1 MTRDIGKESLV
12 YVTRVL
18 LYLYDRERTG
28 KLYPSLSEI
37 IEKTGV
43 PRAVFYNHLKDNL
56 EKARYVEYEKTPDRV
71 ILAKL
76 TSQGRRLAQCLDK
89 CRDILP

>member
-1 MTRDIGKESLV
+1 M
-12 YVTRVL
+12 
-18 LYLYDRERTG
+18 
-28 KLYPSLSEI
+28 
-37 IEKTGV
+37 

>member
-1 MTRDIGKESLV
+1 MTRDIGKESLA
-12 YVTRVL
+12 YVTRIL
-18 LYLYDRERTG
+18 LYLYDREKTG
-28 KLYPSLSEI
+28 KPHPSLSDI
-37 IEKTGV
+37 IEETGV

-56 EKARYVEYEKTPDRV
+56 EKAGYVEYEKTPERI

-76 TSQGRRLAQCLDK
+76 TSRGRRLAECLDK